1 MSEEK
6 IVADQTADELE
17 KYYAETRERLPD
29 LKKGELL
36 ESALRLC
43 DQASVA
49 EFDLL
54 YVKSELDQYKRNAD
68 KLIKDA
74 LEDSA
79 EMKAAKIID
88 NKVSTYLKDARIFL
102 RNKELIKKLIKWN
115 IPIEAA
121 VHLRDEDIKFQT
133 PQEIWAKIRDSE
145 TRKK

>member
-17 KYYAETRERLPD
+17 KYYAETRERLPT

-36 ESALRLC
+36 ESALCLC
-43 DQASVA
+43 DEASVA
-49 EFDLL
+49 TFDLL
-54 YVKSELDQYKRNAD
+54 YVKSELDQYKLNAD